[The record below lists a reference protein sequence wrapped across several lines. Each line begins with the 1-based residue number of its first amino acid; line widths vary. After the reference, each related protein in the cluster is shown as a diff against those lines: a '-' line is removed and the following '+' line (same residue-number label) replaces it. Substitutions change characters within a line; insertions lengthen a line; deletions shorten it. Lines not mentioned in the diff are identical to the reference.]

1 MKPVKVSSISQDLVG
16 YHLNLLYN
24 VTMGN
29 ERIIRKVSEMQ
40 LKVNTGPGRPTV
52 IDENAILRLETA
64 FALGCNRKEALM
76 FSGVSKDAYF
86 RLLQRQPEFRD
97 RFDQLRQTPV
107 LMAKRNVAMAIAAG
121 DLAVSK
127 WYLEKR
133 DPEFMP
139 KALQCFSG
147 ANSPLNE
154 AEILQRLAKFFPVE
168 RRGLAE

>member
-1 MKPVKVSSISQDLVG
+1 
-16 YHLNLLYN
+16 
-24 VTMGN
+24 MGD
-29 ERIIRKVSEMQ
+29 ERILRKVSEMN

-52 IDENAILRLETA
+52 IDGNAVLRLETA

-86 RLLQRQPEFRD
+86 RLLQRQPEYRE
-97 RFDQLRQTPV
+97 RFEQLRQTPV

-133 DPEFMP
+133 CPEYSARAQLDVNVTQQP
-139 KALQCFSG
+139 IS
-147 ANSPLNE
+147 E
-154 AEILQRLAKFFPVE
+154 EEVLQRLARFIPAE
-168 RRGLAE
+168 RLELHEENS